1 MNLETQAL
9 YTQEPQWL
17 DATKLCQLVY
27 HLTRDSKPE
36 YATLRKR
43 IRRLAVAS
51 TSLTHKTL
59 QAQSKEEYEQHLHSC
74 SKVLLELFGQ
84 LCYASLIA
92 NISNKELRRCRQLC
106 KSLKKDLNCGWD
118 YIKTIN
124 NSTEKTAKENALPQG
139 LANIA

>member
-1 MNLETQAL
+1 MKPGMQAP

-36 YATLRKR
+36 YATPRKR

-51 TSLTHKTL
+51 TSLVQKIL
-59 QAQSKEEYEQHLHSC
+59 QAQSKEEYEQHLYTC
-74 SKVLLELFGQ
+74 SNILLELLGQ

-92 NISNKELRRCRQLC
+92 NISNKELRHCRQLC
-106 KSLKKDLNCGWD
+106 KNLKKDLNCGWD
-118 YIKTIN
+118 YINTIN
-124 NSTEKTAKENALPQG
+124 NSTEKMAKENAPPQG